1 MTNQELIKELE
12 AQKELVGKIGFSDV
26 DLGSDVSQ
34 VMEKVK
40 DPLFVGVLMF
50 RLLSEREKTNR
61 ILAELNQKYDNI
73 MFELK
78 APGTKNDSLVG
89 VADENSFQILPEQDQ
104 LILRFIEEKG
114 SASAH
119 EVQSI
124 MNYKG
129 MNGASQRLNKLFKE
143 GYLKKVQSGKRVVY
157 LAKT

>member
-1 MTNQELIKELE
+1 MTDHELIKELE
-12 AQKELVGKIGFSDV
+12 ASKDLVGKIGFSDV
-26 DLGSDVSQ
+26 ELGADVSEI
-34 VMEKVK
+34 MDKLK
-40 DPLFVGVLMF
+40 DPMFAGVLMF

-61 ILAELNQKYDNI
+61 ILVELNQKYDNI

-78 APGTKNDSLVG
+78 APGAKSDSLVG
-89 VADENSFQILPEQDQ
+89 GADENTFQILPEQDQ

-114 SASAH
+114 SATAH

-129 MNGASQRLNKLFKE
+129 MNAASQRLNKLFKE